1 MKDKSSRITVFTGI
15 LLLFFFI
22 ILIIMLF
29 IFEVKGD
36 WLGFWGGISGSIV
49 GLISS
54 SIFLNLQFQEERKQ
68 NKSNKVN
75 DNFFNML
82 DRQNSLIND
91 YRNEELFQ
99 KIISDLNDRLK
110 AGLIEA
116 GQKYINENKI
126 EIDKELK
133 KLKLEYQNFFRD
145 HFSKLSD
152 SHKERL
158 NKGRYSFFPT
168 PITEEENL
176 YNKMWEIRNQMLL
189 INAFIN
195 SRYRTVS
202 AAYELDKIIEKAR
215 TLNIYVPSQLLKK
228 MAKIR
233 KYEVKNPRM
242 LNTNSKKSIM
252 EDTFNDYE
260 NLDNY
265 VNVIYNS
272 LKYINDNVKVEDEVN
287 FYILFFKAEIK
298 KTEMTIL
305 FYIVR
310 YTEKGKKLKNIID
323 SLVGIDN
330 FFDSLIADE
339 LI

>member
-176 YNKMWEIRNQMLL
+176 YNKMWEIRNQML
-189 INAFIN
+189 
-195 SRYRTVS
+195 
-202 AAYELDKIIEKAR
+202 
-215 TLNIYVPSQLLKK
+215 
-228 MAKIR
+228 
-233 KYEVKNPRM
+233 
-242 LNTNSKKSIM
+242 
-252 EDTFNDYE
+252 
-260 NLDNY
+260 
-265 VNVIYNS
+265 
-272 LKYINDNVKVEDEVN
+272 
-287 FYILFFKAEIK
+287 
-298 KTEMTIL
+298 
-305 FYIVR
+305 
-310 YTEKGKKLKNIID
+310 
-323 SLVGIDN
+323 
-330 FFDSLIADE
+330 
-339 LI
+339 